1 MHIGFPPP
9 PSVASVEVAA
19 GGGPRSTADG
29 FRAVRTVPLQRLDL
43 ANELRQIAAA
53 SRGTLGVHVV
63 HVETRAAAGVN
74 DADWYPMMSVYK
86 LPIAVHVLR
95 QAEAGHLDLVKTVT
109 LRRDDRRSGF
119 SPLARQIETDG
130 PQTMTLRNLLS
141 AILRVSD
148 NTASDRVLR
157 ETGGP
162 AAVAAT
168 LRELRIDG
176 VDVSRS
182 ELEFAADYYGAKIPV
197 PYSLERFIDATD
209 RVPPA
214 ARRRAAAAYL
224 ADRRDSARPR
234 AFADLLVRL
243 RRGELLTGENTAWVI
258 GEMSEMHTRDTRL
271 RAGLPPG
278 TAAALRP
285 GTSGETDGV
294 RAAHNDNAIV
304 TLPDGSHLVIAA
316 FLKGSK
322 GTDADRDGVL
332 ARVARAAYD
341 WATR

>member
-1 MHIGFPPP
+1 
-9 PSVASVEVAA
+9 
-19 GGGPRSTADG
+19 
-29 FRAVRTVPLQRLDL
+29 
-43 ANELRQIAAA
+43 
-53 SRGTLGVHVV
+53 
-63 HVETRAAAGVN
+63 
-74 DADWYPMMSVYK
+74 
-86 LPIAVHVLR
+86 
-95 QAEAGHLDLVKTVT
+95 
-109 LRRDDRRSGF
+109 
-119 SPLARQIETDG
+119 
-130 PQTMTLRNLLS
+130 
-141 AILRVSD
+141 
-148 NTASDRVLR
+148 VLR

-176 VDVSRS
+176 VDISRS

-197 PYSLERFIDATD
+197 PYSLERFIDATE

-224 ADRRDSARPR
+224 ADRDSARPR

-243 RRGELLTGENTAWVI
+243 RRGELLSGENTAWVI

-271 RAGLPPG
+271 RAGLPLG

-304 TLPDGSHLVIAA
+304 TLADGSHLVIAA

-322 GTDADRDGVL
+322 GTDADRDAVL
-332 ARVARAAYD
+332 ARVARAAHV
-341 WATR
+341 WATSDESRRGAGLPSAGTR